1 MFRTAV
7 IGLGRISSKYLSD
20 EKISKNIKYYTHLQ
34 VISQNKNFDLS
45 AAVDTSKEACNYAED
60 NYDIKEVVTDIDDI
74 SNKENIDIL
83 VLATPPNFRLNI
95 IKKFPSLVGIIV
107 EKPLAENLEDA
118 KHFLKECE
126 RCDIKVQVNLT
137 RRSDSVMKD
146 LSKEGMDDKIG
157 KVQCVFGTY
166 GRGIN
171 NYGIHLIDLAQMLF
185 GKVLN
190 VQSLS
195 ENRTFKDNGPL
206 KPDYNLSFLL
216 NMENRLQVTMSPLDY
231 DNYREGSFDIWGEK
245 GRIEIVHEGLNFI
258 YTDIGECRTLS
269 GFKELSFDKNN
280 MYSTGYGES
289 LFNLYENLAN
299 AINYGEDL
307 DSPGKSALVSQSI
320 VDSIIRSYKMGGK
333 RIIC

>member
-1 MFRTAV
+1 MFKTAV
-7 IGLGRISSKYLSD
+7 IGLGKISSKYLID
-20 EKISKNIKYYTHLQ
+20 EKISKNIKYFTHLQ

-60 NYDIKEVVTDIDDI
+60 NYDVKEVVTDIDDI

-83 VLATPPNFRLNI
+83 ILATPPNFRLNI

-146 LSKEGMDDKIG
+146 LSKEGINDKIG
-157 KVQCVFGTY
+157 KIQCVFGTY
-166 GRGIN
+166 GRGLY
-171 NYGIHLIDLAQMLF
+171 NYGIHLIDLTQMLF
-185 GKVLN
+185 GDF
-190 VQSLS
+190 LS
-195 ENRTFKDNGPL
+195 VMALSDNKKYKDNGPL
-206 KPDYNLSFLL
+206 DSDYNLSFVL
-216 NMENRLQVTMSPLDY
+216 NMKNGLQIMMQSLDY
-231 DNYREGSFDIWGEK
+231 ANYREGSLDIWGEK
-245 GRIEIVHEGLNFI
+245 GRIEIVHEGLNYI
-258 YTDIGECRTLS
+258 QTDIGECRSLS
-269 GFKELSFDKNN
+269 GAKELSFDKNN
-280 MYSTGYGES
+280 MYLTGYGKS

-299 AINYGEDL
+299 AINYGDDL

-320 VDSIIRSYKMGGK
+320 ADSIIRSYKMGGK